1 MASQLIVT
9 RLTAR
14 QHKRYAPF
22 AVVVVVILTSQAVYQ
37 VGRLIGLRLDEL
49 EEKID
54 SLQEKLEE
62 IKAKQDESTSTYVNP
77 IDL

>member
-1 MASQLIVT
+1 MKEWGIII
-9 RLTAR
+9 
-14 QHKRYAPF
+14 